1 MENWKVNEIICNV
14 TKVNLSYQ
22 ERHILIVDVWVDL
35 PDGGTLSVTNTVLD
49 TYDKD
54 KKKRVGTAYGCEFIR
69 QLLDFF
75 GVDDL
80 SQVKNYKCYLLTEKE
95 RIWSCTDVLG
105 LKQLPFD
112 EYSHR
117 QQEFIKKDIYE
128 EFLGNNDSE

>member
-1 MENWKVNEIICNV
+1 MKKKKQINQLQLWSVDTEDNSKGEVKLINFFNGVEHFSFWKREDA
-14 TKVNLSYQ
+14 LQ
-22 ERHILIVDVWVDL
+22 WF
-35 PDGGTLSVTNTVLD
+35 VTNACNWDIWATNLQ
-49 TYDKD
+49 YDL
-54 KKKRVGTAYGCEFIR
+54 INI
-69 QLLDFF
+69 F

-105 LKQLPFD
+105 LKRLPFD